1 MFIRMEVQ
9 AFSSYKQFL
18 TQHLYKPFLHFTQA
32 FIYFRAL
39 NSCVYIS
46 PAFIRINTVSQF
58 LTFDNKFKDKIFKFK
73 QKTSNF
79 GALKIFQVPYGG
91 KLWHHENLV
100 KLMTDQ
106 KFAKVIYSDVLCE
119 CNAATSS

>member
-1 MFIRMEVQ
+1 MEAQ
-9 AFSSYKQFL
+9 AFISYKQFL
-18 TQHLYKPFLHFTQA
+18 TQHLYKPFLNFTQA

-39 NSCVYIS
+39 NCVYIS
-46 PAFIRINTVSQF
+46 PAFIWINTVPQF
-58 LTFDNKFKDKIFKFK
+58 LTFDKKFKDKIFKFK

-106 KFAKVIYSDVLCE
+106 KIAKRIYSKVLCE
-119 CNAATSS
+119 CNDVTSL